1 MKICMRCNATWDEGG
16 PVQSRYGLCGA
27 CMAAVYAPA
36 ENIEENAANSTW
48 TAMKLLAMHS
58 DAINSW
64 TPEQL
69 HEEYERRRKVVLS
82 RFRAQAERAKARE
95 NGGMVDAVF
104 WHRGF
109 VFHGTAQRAPDG
121 TWNFYGAQDRTF
133 AGRKVAA
140 LTVTGMANFNP
151 RYRGK
156 HTVEKTGGVAVV
168 E

>member
-1 MKICMRCNATWDEGG
+1 MKICMRCNATWDEEA
-16 PVQSRYGLCGA
+16 QSRYGLCGA

-64 TPEQL
+64 TPEQI

-82 RFRAQAERAKARE
+82 RFRALAERAKARE
-95 NGGMVDAVF
+95 DGVMVDAVF

-109 VFHGTAQRAPDG
+109 VFHGTATRQPDG
-121 TWNFYGAQDRTF
+121 TWDFTGLQDRTF
-133 AGRKVAA
+133 VGRKAA
-140 LTVTGMANFNP
+140 SLTVTGMTRFSP
-151 RYRGK
+151 RYQGK
-156 HTVEKTGGVAVV
+156 HLVEKTGGVARID
-168 E
+168 

>member
-36 ENIEENAANSTW
+36 GSVEENASNSTW
-48 TAMKLLAMHS
+48 TAMRLLSVRS
-58 DAINSW
+58 DAFNSW
-64 TPEQL
+64 TPEEIR
-69 HEEYERRRKVVLS
+69 EEYERRRRIVLE
-82 RFRAQAERAKARE
+82 RFSALAERAKGKE
-95 NGGMVDAVF
+95 NGDIHHAVF
-104 WHRGF
+104 WHRGY

-121 TWNFYGAQDRTF
+121 TWNFHGAQDRTF
-133 AGRKVAA
+133 VGRKVAA
-140 LTVTGMANFNP
+140 LTVTGMTSFNP